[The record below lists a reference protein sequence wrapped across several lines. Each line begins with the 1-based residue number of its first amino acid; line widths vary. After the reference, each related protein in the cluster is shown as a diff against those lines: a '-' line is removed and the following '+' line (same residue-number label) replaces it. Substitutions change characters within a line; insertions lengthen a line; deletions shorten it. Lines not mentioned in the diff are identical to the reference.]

1 MYDLVE
7 PRVRHV
13 VADHLGVDS
22 DDLRPEISLVD
33 DLAADSLDLVE
44 VAMALESELGIEMSE
59 RQLQRVRTY
68 ADLVEATVALAQRR
82 GRREAARADGQ
93 TVVRAEVMP
102 AGQAQVTLARSGR
115 LTPYTLETI
124 AEDAL
129 RGGEG
134 ARLDIT
140 AAAGT
145 PDEHLA
151 WIRDQFGWLGH
162 RGVEVRVRRAPRS
175 TASPTAHSDAAA

>member
-22 DDLRPEISLVD
+22 DELRPEISLVD

-44 VAMALESELGIEMSE
+44 VAMALENELGIELSE
-59 RQLQRVRTY
+59 RLLQRVRTY
-68 ADLVEATVALAQRR
+68 ADLVEATVQLAQRR
-82 GRREAARADGQ
+82 GRREPIRADGQ
-93 TVVRAEVMP
+93 TIVRAEIVP
-102 AGQAQVTLARSGR
+102 AGQGDAVLARSGR
-115 LTPYTLETI
+115 LTPYIVETI

-129 RGGEG
+129 RGGCG

-145 PDEHLA
+145 SDERLA
-151 WIRDQFGWLGH
+151 WIRDKFG
-162 RGVEVRVRRAPRS
+162 
-175 TASPTAHSDAAA
+175 